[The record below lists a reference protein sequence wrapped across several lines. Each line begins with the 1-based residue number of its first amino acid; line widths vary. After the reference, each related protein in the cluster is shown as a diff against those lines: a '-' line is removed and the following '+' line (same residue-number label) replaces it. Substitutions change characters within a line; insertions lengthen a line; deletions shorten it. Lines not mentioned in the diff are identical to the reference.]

1 MIDRYFREHPRCV
14 GETYL
19 QHLQSASSFA
29 GAMLIAGLAC
39 FIHGIVPRLFE
50 NTGSRAIERLYDRMI
65 ATALIHPQTSPSP
78 RSNVSDRPLAPPDRE
93 HRDFPK
99 SVAAIARR
107 SRPGQGH

>member
-65 ATALIHPQTSPSP
+65 VSRHRAHSPANVAQSP
-78 RSNVSDRPLAPPDRE
+78 LQRL
-93 HRDFPK
+93 
-99 SVAAIARR
+99 
-107 SRPGQGH
+107 